1 MTVFVYF
8 CIFLHTFMHVNIL
21 YDTIT
26 YRGKSRLNGSYCGG
40 AFFFHE
46 NHPLLYLE
54 LGNLEMRLWDSP
66 SLAEPIDSPNDCNC

>member
-26 YRGKSRLNGSYCGG
+26 SRGKSWLNGSYCGRS
-40 AFFFHE
+40 FFFNE
-46 NHPLLYLE
+46 NHHLLYLDV
-54 LGNLEMRLWDSP
+54 GNLEIKLSDSP
-66 SLAEPIDSPNDCNC
+66 LLAEPTDSPNDCNC